1 MGGFARWPA
10 GGIEQSAGASSAS
23 VARRHGDRAYLR
35 VRGPVR
41 VRVLARGVGGAAEG
55 VSVSVTFRLA
65 LLAPGACTPALAA
78 RLGDPG
84 GLAVSSRSAP
94 HICHSSF

>member
-1 MGGFARWPA
+1 M
-10 GGIEQSAGASSAS
+10 
-23 VARRHGDRAYLR
+23 
-35 VRGPVR
+35 
-41 VRVLARGVGGAAEG
+41 LARGVGGAAEG

-84 GLAVSSRSAP
+84 GLAVTALSLCSTLFLFPLAFALSALAVVITLSSTFYTTLCTAP
-94 HICHSSF
+94 TVLD